1 MRRESAYQ
9 RSSVNQV
16 RSAASQLW
24 RFANEVRRGDMVV
37 LPRKNPKVV
46 AVGRVASDYVFDP
59 DLPAAGPHIRRIE
72 WRVSDV
78 PRANFDQDLLYSMGG
93 LLTVFLIKR
102 EDAVVRIEQTVNA
115 HLKGD
120 SISESEDVIYVPDDE
135 MPDSS
140 LDEQIEDRIVRRIRQ
155 KFPGVRLEYLVASVL
170 RASGYNAMQTRPGPD
185 GGIDVV
191 AGRGDMGFGEARLCV
206 QVKSGGTPVRLPDY
220 NRLQGNIVGFGA
232 QHGLLVSLAD
242 FTDTVRKENESSFFN
257 IRLWGPH
264 ELVERLLEIYD
275 PLPAD
280 IRADIPLQ
288 TRKVLVESED

>member
-191 AGRGDMGFGEARLCV
+191 AGRGDMGFGEPRLCGAGQVWRHSCKTARLQSV
-206 QVKSGGTPVRLPDY
+206 AGEHRRVRGTTRTAGQPGG
-220 NRLQGNIVGFGA
+220 F
-232 QHGLLVSLAD
+232 HGYSPK
-242 FTDTVRKENESSFFN
+242 RE
-257 IRLWGPH
+257 
-264 ELVERLLEIYD
+264 
-275 PLPAD
+275 
-280 IRADIPLQ
+280 
-288 TRKVLVESED
+288 